1 MTVLLLATLA
11 IAWLAVSAVFIA
23 ACCAAGRAD
32 RLARVPARPRS
43 VLSDRLRLIERDI
56 LRG

>member
-1 MTVLLLATLA
+1 VLLLAMLA

-32 RLARVPARPRS
+32 RLARGAARPRS
-43 VLSDRLRLIERDI
+43 LLSDQLRLIERDI